1 VTYVITEACLD
12 IKDKTCISQ
21 CPVDCIYEG
30 PRMLYI
36 HPDECIDCG
45 ACEIVCPMMAIV
57 SDFDIATDEQRRA
70 QERNLEV
77 FLELGSPSGA
87 RMHGPLAADH
97 PEVAELPPNPQSA
110 A

>member
-1 VTYVITEACLD
+1 MTYVITDACLD

-36 HPDECIDCG
+36 QPDECIDCG
-45 ACEIVCPMMAIV
+45 ACEIVCPMLAIV
-57 SDFDIATDEQRRA
+57 SDLDIVTDDQRRA
-70 QERNLEV
+70 QERNREV
-77 FLELGSPSGA
+77 FAEIGSPSGA

-97 PEVAELPPNPQSA
+97 PEVAGLPPTPKSVA
-110 A
+110 